1 MPTLDFKGKSFIYTH
16 HLGVPYR
23 ELLVVPEKSCPAP
36 GRAPDLDD
44 NLILHGDNLEAL
56 KALLPRYAG
65 KVGCIYIDP
74 PYNTGTEGWCYN
86 DAVNA
91 PLMREW
97 LKKSANP
104 VERDDLQRHDKWLC
118 MMWPRLQL
126 LKELLAEEGAIFVS
140 IDDNEAHRL
149 RSMMDEV
156 FGEESFLANIV
167 WRRTVSRGVSGE
179 GVLAAHDHILF
190 YRKSDEL
197 SVLRNGEAI
206 EEDYSN
212 PDDDPRGPYKL
223 QKLERTL
230 EGARPTMTFE
240 IETPKGPMTRTWAVR
255 PETFRTLLKDN
266 RIAFSKKSGL
276 PYYKQFLAEFKGTLP
291 DTWWDGRG
299 GYNQDAARELKLIMG
314 EIAGFNYPKPVA
326 LVSELLSLCCPP
338 NGVILDSF
346 AGSGT
351 TAHAVLALNAKDGG
365 NRRFILCETEAYA
378 DTLTAERV
386 RRVIGGYD
394 YTGTQETELLSLAY

>member
-23 ELLVVPEKSCPAP
+23 ELVVVPEKSEPA
-36 GRAPDLDD
+36 GGAAGLDG
-44 NLILHGDNLEAL
+44 NLIVHGDNLEAL

-65 KVGCIYIDP
+65 KVDCIYIDP

-97 LKKSANP
+97 LKKNANP
-104 VERDDLQRHDKWLC
+104 VDRESPLRHDKWLC

-126 LKELLAEEGAIFVS
+126 LKELLAEDGAIFVS
-140 IDDNEAHRL
+140 IDDNEVHRL
-149 RSMMDEV
+149 RAMMDEV
-156 FGEESFLANIV
+156 FGEESFVANIV

-179 GVLAAHDHILF
+179 GVLVAHDHILF

-197 SVLRNGEAI
+197 AVLRSGEAI

-230 EGARPTMTFE
+230 EGARPTMTFA
-240 IETPKGPMTRTWAVR
+240 IETPKGPIIPGLGRCDLKRIRHCSMTSASLSARSLACPT
-255 PETFRTLLKDN
+255 TN
-266 RIAFSKKSGL
+266 SSSQSSKERYQIL
-276 PYYKQFLAEFKGTLP
+276 
-291 DTWWDGRG
+291 G
-299 GYNQDAARELKLIMG
+299 GMDAA
-314 EIAGFNYPKPVA
+314 V
-326 LVSELLSLCCPP
+326 
-338 NGVILDSF
+338 
-346 AGSGT
+346 T
-351 TAHAVLALNAKDGG
+351 TKTLRVNS
-365 NRRFILCETEAYA
+365 RR
-378 DTLTAERV
+378 
-386 RRVIGGYD
+386 
-394 YTGTQETELLSLAY
+394 